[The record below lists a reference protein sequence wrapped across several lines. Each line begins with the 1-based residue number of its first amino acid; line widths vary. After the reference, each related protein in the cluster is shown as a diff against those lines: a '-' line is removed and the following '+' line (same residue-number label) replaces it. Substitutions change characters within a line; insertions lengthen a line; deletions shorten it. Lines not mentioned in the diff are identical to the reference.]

1 MKKYISPSIEVVR
14 IETTRMIATSGD
26 SKEVGRSET
35 EYTGTFNARGSRFS
49 SWSDEEE

>member
-26 SKEVGRSET
+26 PKEVGRSET
-35 EYTGTFNARGSRFS
+35 EYTGTFNARRSRFS
-49 SWSDEEE
+49 TWEDNEE

>member
-26 SKEVGRSET
+26 PKEVGRSET
-35 EYTGTFNARGSRFS
+35 EYTGTFNARSSRFS
-49 SWSDEEE
+49 SWDEEE